1 MQPEIECESTELI
14 SKGFQY
20 RPWYLFVGQVKTAM
34 DSFKDS
40 IDTTLTS
47 KAEQVA
53 SAANESAELIKKCK
67 SHVILPFYF
76 SRKWYS
82 KRC

>member
-1 MQPEIECESTELI
+1 MVSL
-14 SKGFQY
+14 Y
-20 RPWYLFVGQVKTAM
+20 FVGQVKTAM

-53 SAANESAELIKKCK
+53 SAASESAELIKKCM
-67 SHVILPFYF
+67 SYVVLASDF
-76 SRKWYS
+76 SIKW
-82 KRC
+82 

>member
-1 MQPEIECESTELI
+1 MVS
-14 SKGFQY
+14 
-20 RPWYLFVGQVKTAM
+20 FVGQVKTAM

-53 SAANESAELIKKCK
+53 SAASESAELIKKCK
-67 SHVILPFYF
+67 SYVILPFFF
-76 SRKWYS
+76 SRKW
-82 KRC
+82 